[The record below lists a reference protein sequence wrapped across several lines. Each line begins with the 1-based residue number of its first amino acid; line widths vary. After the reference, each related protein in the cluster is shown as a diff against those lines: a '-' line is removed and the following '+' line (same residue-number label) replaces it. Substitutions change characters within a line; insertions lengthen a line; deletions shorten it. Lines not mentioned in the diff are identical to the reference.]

1 MPPPAKIS
9 SGPIQ
14 KPVQAVTDTMTDPDR
29 GKKPDA
35 RPSKPAS
42 NRTSGRTS
50 NQTSGISGTSGR
62 ASGRTP
68 AHNPEKRRKM
78 RLDALVL
85 ERSLAESRRRAQALI
100 MSGSILVDDI
110 PVDKPGAQVSRDA
123 VITSRADDLRYAS
136 RGGLKLEH
144 ALAHFRIDPNGAHC
158 LDVGASTGG
167 FTDCL
172 LQHGAASVCAVDVGY
187 GQLSWKLRQDERVR
201 VIERTNIRHVKP
213 GDLPGPFDLIVIDV
227 SFISLE
233 IVVPVAAGF
242 LRPGGRIVALVKPQF
257 EVGKGEVGK
266 GGVVRD
272 ASLHEAVIE
281 RLEDFFTNRC
291 GLFCRGTTPSPV
303 TGPKGNKEFLM
314 LLNS

>member
-1 MPPPAKIS
+1 
-9 SGPIQ
+9 
-14 KPVQAVTDTMTDPDR
+14 MTDPAHR
-29 GKKPDA
+29 KKPA
-35 RPSKPAS
+35 AHKS
-42 NRTSGRTS
+42 NRTSDP
-50 NQTSGISGTSGR
+50 
-62 ASGRTP
+62 TP
-68 AHNPEKRRKM
+68 AQMTKKQPKK
-78 RLDALVL
+78 RLDTLVL
-85 ERSLAESRRRAQALI
+85 ERNLAESRQRAQALI
-100 MSGSILVDDI
+100 MSGNILVNDI
-110 PVDKPGAQVSRDA
+110 PTDKPGAQISPDA

-144 ALAHFRIDPNGAHC
+144 AIRHFQIDAAGAQC

-201 VIERTNIRHVKP
+201 VIERTNIRHMTSD
-213 GDLPGPFDLIVIDV
+213 DLPTPFDLIVIDV

-233 IVVPVAAGF
+233 IVVPVVAAF

-272 ASLHEAVIE
+272 PFLHEAVIE
-281 RLEDFFTNRC
+281 RLENFFTARC
-291 GLFCRGTTPSPV
+291 GLVCKGTTPSPV
-303 TGPKGNKEFLM
+303 TGPKGNKEFLSF
-314 LLNS
+314 LEWPLS